1 MPIKTIIHCQSS
13 AKSPFSHD
21 HLILRRIWKA
31 MNVPYY
37 RSSRES
43 YTLAQKKTP
52 PFRGILR
59 LATTYTRTRK
69 ETPKEGALRRVL
81 LCLFTGGR
89 NFSMPQ
95 STDASEHGRWLCQMR
110 GRRIFRVGI
119 SWLLG
124 CWSSRMTA
132 RRNFPEL

>member
-1 MPIKTIIHCQSS
+1 MSLTTGLLGNLTPWH
-13 AKSPFSHD
+13 
-21 HLILRRIWKA
+21 
-31 MNVPYY
+31 
-37 RSSRES
+37 
-43 YTLAQKKTP
+43 KKRTP

-81 LCLFTGGR
+81 LCLFTEGR

-95 STDASEHGRWLCQMR
+95 STDASGHGRWLCQMR
-110 GRRIFRVGI
+110 GRSFFRVGI

-132 RRNFPEL
+132 RRNFPNYNLSSTSCTDIGKKRRIL